1 MDFHFAS
8 AVAMF
13 GQLLRDSDYKGTAT
27 YDKIIS
33 FAKTGL
39 GKDAKG
45 YKREFIRLVE
55 IAKGLD
61 KE

>member
-1 MDFHFAS
+1 
-8 AVAMF
+8 MF
-13 GQLLRDSDYKGTAT
+13 GQLLRESDYKGTAT

-33 FAKTGL
+33 LAKTGL